1 MMLRI
6 MLGFMFFI
14 VVFLILWKTLSKAF
28 VPPLQAKEEL
38 PLPSSINELK
48 VIKEE
53 LEDKLEL
60 LSNKKEIEEIK
71 SKIHAVN
78 AKLADYA

>member
-1 MMLRI
+1 MFLRAI
-6 MLGFMFFI
+6 LGIIFFI
-14 VVFLILWKTLSKAF
+14 VVFLLLWKILSKAF
-28 VPPLQAKEEL
+28 VPPIKSEKES

-48 VIKEE
+48 TLKKE

-60 LSNKKEIEEIK
+60 LSNKKEIEDIK
-71 SKIHAVN
+71 SKINSVN